1 MQRQSDERQVRRLLE
16 HATPLSRRAGLA
28 RSGKP
33 ACLPVLNRYRSLAQR
48 PVPQRAAFG
57 RVLVYFGDKN
67 GKYPDGNQVMV
78 EGADTR
84 VAFDTP
90 IVANHIGPAFD
101 ATELVILGHVHE
113 DHMAGLHRLP
123 QAAVHVHERDL
134 AAAQSWTGL
143 AASYG
148 SSEARLPE
156 MLDMIQRDF
165 FYAPRP
171 DAIAYRDGM
180 VWELGGTRVSAI
192 HMPGHTAGHC
202 VLLVEPEGVA
212 FIGDIDLSGFGPY
225 YGDATSNLGDFRRTL
240 RRLPE
245 IAARVWVTSH
255 HRGVYTDRARFL
267 HDLAAFAGKID
278 EREQRLL
285 GWLEAAPQTLDQLV
299 ARRLLY
305 PPHAQEL
312 WVDDAER
319 RTIAQ
324 HLDALMADGRVQAD
338 ADGLYRLG

>member
-1 MQRQSDERQVRRLLE
+1 MLQRF
-16 HATPLSRRAGLA
+16 
-28 RSGKP
+28 
-33 ACLPVLNRYRSLAQR
+33 
-48 PVPQRAAFG
+48 VPQRAEFG
-57 RVLVYFGDKN
+57 RVTVFLGDKN

-101 ATELVILGHVHE
+101 AIELVVLGHVHE

-123 QAAVHVHERDL
+123 RAAVHVHERDL
-134 AAAQSWTGL
+134 AAAQSWAGL

-148 SSEARLPE
+148 SSEARLPA
-156 MLDMIQRDF
+156 MLAKFQRDF

-171 DAIAYRDGM
+171 DAMPYRDGM
-180 VWELGGTRVSAI
+180 VWELGGSRVRTF

-212 FIGDIDLSGFGPY
+212 FIGDIDLTGFGPY

-240 RRLPE
+240 QRLPE
-245 IAARVWVTSH
+245 IPARVWVTSH
-255 HRGVYTDRARFL
+255 HRGVYTDRDRFL

-278 EREQRLL
+278 ERERRLL
-285 GWLEAAPQTLDQLV
+285 GWLEAAPLTLDALV

-305 PPHAQEL
+305 PPHIHEL

-324 HLDALMADGRVQAD
+324 HLDELMANGRVAVDAGGAWQAT
-338 ADGLYRLG
+338 